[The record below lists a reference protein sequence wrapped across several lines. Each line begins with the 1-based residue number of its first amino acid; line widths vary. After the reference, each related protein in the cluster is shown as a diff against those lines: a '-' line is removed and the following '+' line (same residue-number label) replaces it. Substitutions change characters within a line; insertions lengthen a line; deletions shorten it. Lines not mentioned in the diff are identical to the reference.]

1 MNSKV
6 SDGNRKINQLS
17 GSNTQQIMQIL
28 TWHEDR
34 LNHYND
40 QIVDLNSTIKNLN
53 ETVNQLT
60 TRINSQES
68 LITTNKKEIHG
79 LKKN

>member
-1 MNSKV
+1 MSSQLSSN
-6 SDGNRKINQLS
+6 NRKINQLS
-17 GSNTQQIMQIL
+17 GSNIQQIMKIL
-28 TWHEDR
+28 GWHEDR

-53 ETVNQLT
+53 EIVAKLT
-60 TRINSQES
+60 ERVNSQES
-68 LITTNKKEIHG
+68 MITTNKKELYE